1 MYFIDGRVFF
11 KVQLFKSWIAI
22 KRYPPDKINYYPE
35 WINIRETNCPI
46 HWIEIYQVD
55 SIMLLSNNWAQDII
69 IYFLYRTWKFFAE
82 LIEYACIN
90 TQKSRALIREKL
102 HPCQRT
108 KTWWTWRVSFQP
120 SLKKTACSSQDWLAE
135 MTFVMMSLPL
145 RWLVEIWCMIAQ
157 LTGSHGELEA
167 EFKFQRCSCEALL
180 PFPTLPLEHPAEL
193 ALRLTG

>member
-1 MYFIDGRVFF
+1 
-11 KVQLFKSWIAI
+11 
-22 KRYPPDKINYYPE
+22 
-35 WINIRETNCPI
+35 
-46 HWIEIYQVD
+46 
-55 SIMLLSNNWAQDII
+55 MLLSNNWAQDII

-157 LTGSHGELEA
+157 LTGS
-167 EFKFQRCSCEALL
+167 QRCSCEALL

-193 ALRLTG
+193 APRLTSLPCFTLATKASKTKNSNFKHRVTWQGPKRLLA